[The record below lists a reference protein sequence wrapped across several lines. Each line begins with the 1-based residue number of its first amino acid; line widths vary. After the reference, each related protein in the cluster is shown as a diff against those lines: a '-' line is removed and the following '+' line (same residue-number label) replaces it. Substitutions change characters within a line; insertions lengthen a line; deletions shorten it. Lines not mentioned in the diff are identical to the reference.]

1 MEKYQPVIGLEI
13 HFQLNTNAK
22 VFCSC
27 SADIWEEAQN
37 THTCPVCLGLPG
49 AVPVLNKKA
58 FEDAVKMG
66 LALNC
71 SVSEYTYFERKNYFY
86 PDLPKGFQISQ
97 KKIPLGTGGSVSIG
111 DDAVDIWEIHLEE
124 DTAKSTHTKDGTL
137 LDFNKSG
144 IPLVEIVSAPCI
156 HSVDLLDSYAKE
168 IQEIART
175 LGISACDMEKGQMR
189 FEANVSIRNLRTA
202 PRRSASQGEPQERI
216 EGSGERKAECSRQIP
231 DYRVEI
237 KNLNSFKHLRDAV
250 SYEIKRQINLLEKSE
265 TPGQE
270 TRGWDVARSRTF
282 VQRSKEEA
290 HDYRYFPEPDLP
302 PVQFD
307 SSFIE
312 QLKEE
317 LPVLP
322 GEQRERL
329 ESMGLRTSQ
338 AKILARD
345 SERHAYF
352 LRLAEEIKVQEAAK
366 LVINQPETMN
376 KDPQQVA
383 EELRREKEETI
394 SGEAKLDGIAKKVI
408 EENPEPVEDYRS
420 GKEEAIQFL
429 LGKIMRK
436 TQGKADPQK
445 AKSSL
450 EKFL

>member
-189 FEANVSIRNLRTA
+189 FEANVSVEQVADKDLADSSTSEVSEDITSEVFL
-202 PRRSASQGEPQERI
+202 G
-216 EGSGERKAECSRQIP
+216 QIP

-329 ESMGLRTSQ
+329 ESMGLRTYQ